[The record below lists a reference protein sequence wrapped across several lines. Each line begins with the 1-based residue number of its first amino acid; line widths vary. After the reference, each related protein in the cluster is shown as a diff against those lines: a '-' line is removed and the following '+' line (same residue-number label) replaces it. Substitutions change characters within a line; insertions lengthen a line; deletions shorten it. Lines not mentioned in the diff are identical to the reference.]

1 MVSRLQKSLARSML
15 SFFFL
20 GKNLNN
26 EVGYILVT
34 HNNVKSRVNLR
45 IFLFV
50 SKWLPRIASFSRS
63 TSSASSGRRSVTISM
78 THAIV
83 IRESPTSS
91 TSFICINIELRT
103 VVLLLEVET
112 VLNCGEQWLEICGI
126 YDSLCLSRWLIK
138 NSLFE
143 REKKLLKLSLNS
155 CECARRWNGNRINSK
170 ILQFFFSQ
178 FTLRRVYSLWVIKFM
193 SFSLPNNWLA
203 LLSLTRAPLDKKKE
217 KKIAKNMEEKKELR
231 MKIYRL
237 NDAQRIIE
245 SFLFKFIKYW
255 QKSEREREKRYK
267 RAKNKY
273 IVDRCPVRFTT

>member
-1 MVSRLQKSLARSML
+1 ML

-26 EVGYILVT
+26 EVEDIPAT
-34 HNNVKSRVNLR
+34 HNKVESRVNLR

-63 TSSASSGRRSVTISM
+63 TSSAPSRRRSITISM

-103 VVLLLEVET
+103 VVLLFEVET

-126 YDSLCLSRWLIK
+126 YDSLCLSRCLIK

-143 REKKLLKLSLNS
+143 RERKKNSWSFLLIVVSVRRDEMEIGKIQKSCNFSLHISLRPS
-155 CECARRWNGNRINSK
+155 CCV
-170 ILQFFFSQ
+170 
-178 FTLRRVYSLWVIKFM
+178 FTVYSLG
-193 SFSLPNNWLA
+193 
-203 LLSLTRAPLDKKKE
+203 
-217 KKIAKNMEEKKELR
+217 
-231 MKIYRL
+231 
-237 NDAQRIIE
+237 
-245 SFLFKFIKYW
+245 
-255 QKSEREREKRYK
+255 
-267 RAKNKY
+267 
-273 IVDRCPVRFTT
+273 